1 VKSVPTPAV
10 CRQIV
15 LFLLREEIDRRDNS
29 DGIQG
34 TTDNKDG
41 LKMLKAVL
49 QTISPELGH
58 DAVASSLLTLCEKQI
73 YLRLDNEITFLC
85 TLLKEVAQL
94 VNKWYDGMTM
104 VKSILSNSGLV
115 PVEVT
120 ARLVFESMLLSV
132 PRMMFDGSLTPEIL
146 SDCPLGPILLDFKK
160 TILEWS
166 LKSFDLADTPK
177 QDQFQRREPRAPV
190 YECILDGTSKKKPL
204 LRNMQLLHCLLLLV
218 RTDSEVMNTFLC
230 NKNCPDNDGE
240 NPSDEAT
247 NRAEICILRGR
258 IVDDE
263 MIRMIVKAAMRKESN
278 IGKINAIELIESLLF
293 NCRQKTGGR
302 LILSDCQLVWDLYNL
317 TEHSLKQIKLE
328 KEVQRIACPGMW
340 WRVTVISLIICGA
353 SPKSVGAVMW
363 NEHPTLRALM
373 KMAVS
378 KKFRFPT
385 VDCDEESRE
394 TMKASEYNMREKVW
408 IGFRNLS
415 DFSCVRTNSFKN
427 HCIAHRNLRLQRNFS
442 CRQR

>member
-1 VKSVPTPAV
+1 MTLYSFSFQFVFKIIDAYTQFHAHVENVIEIVKSVPTPAA

-49 QTISPELGH
+49 QSISTELGH
-58 DAVASSLLTLCEKQI
+58 DAVASSLLTLCENQI
-73 YLRLDNEITFLC
+73 VSRLEKETTFLC
-85 TLLKEVAQL
+85 TLLKDVAQL
-94 VNKWYDGMTM
+94 VNSWYDGMIM
-104 VKSILSNSGLV
+104 VKSILSNADLV

-132 PRMMFDGSLTPEIL
+132 PRMMLDGSLTPESL
-146 SDCPLGPILLDFKK
+146 SDCPLCPILLDFKK

-166 LKSFDLADTPK
+166 LKSFDLADAPK

-190 YECILDGTSKKKPL
+190 FGCILDGVSKKKPL

-218 RTDSEVMNTFLC
+218 KTDSEVLNTFLC
-230 NKNCPDNDGE
+230 NKDCPDNDDE
-240 NPSDEAT
+240 ILLDEAT
-247 NRAEICILRGR
+247 SRAEICMLRGR

-263 MIRMIVKAAMRKESN
+263 MIRMIVKAAMRDESN
-278 IGKINAIELIESLLF
+278 IGRINAIELIESLLF
-293 NCRQKTGGR
+293 NCRKKAGGR
-302 LILSDCQLVWDLYNL
+302 VMLSDCQLIWDLYNL
-317 TEHSLKQIKLE
+317 TEHSLKQLHLE
-328 KEVQRIACPGMW
+328 KDFQRIACPGMW
-340 WRVTVISLIICGA
+340 WRVTAISLIICGA
-353 SPKSVGAVMW
+353 SPKAVGAVMW
-363 NEHPTLRALM
+363 DEHPTLRALM
-373 KMAVS
+373 KMSVS

-394 TMKASEYNMREKVW
+394 AMKASEYKIREKV
-408 IGFRNLS
+408 
-415 DFSCVRTNSFKN
+415 
-427 HCIAHRNLRLQRNFS
+427 CI
-442 CRQR
+442 